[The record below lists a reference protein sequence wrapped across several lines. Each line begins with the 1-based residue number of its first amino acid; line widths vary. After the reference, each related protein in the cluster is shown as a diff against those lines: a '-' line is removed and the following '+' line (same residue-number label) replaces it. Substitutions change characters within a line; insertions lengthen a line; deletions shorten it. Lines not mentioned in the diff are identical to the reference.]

1 MRNIFDPFVSVLA
14 APLGRGDEDDIDEVQ
29 PQKSLVK
36 ISSLESVGERARQQD
51 LLQQSEE
58 KLRQHLEKAGNGSVR
73 KASGKRGCGLGYL
86 ALRVRDQYSDESNR
100 YNKLSVRLIGNQA
113 TALARYSLLTL

>member
-1 MRNIFDPFVSVLA
+1 M
-14 APLGRGDEDDIDEVQ
+14 
-29 PQKSLVK
+29 
-36 ISSLESVGERARQQD
+36 
-51 LLQQSEE
+51 
-58 KLRQHLEKAGNGSVR
+58 R

-86 ALRVRDQYSDESNR
+86 ALRVRDHYSDESNR